1 VIVLIL
7 PLLYPP
13 FAVSGFYRSLG
24 PGSFKGL
31 DGLAFLDRDGRGDGP
46 AVRWLNENLSGS
58 PVVLEANGASFT
70 ELGRVS
76 MATGLPT
83 ILGWYAHEALWR
95 GSMEIPEGRARAVGI
110 VYESDDVAKTLAILH
125 GYDVR
130 FIVVGDLE
138 REKFPN
144 LNEEKLRDLGD
155 VAFEA
160 GGTRIIRVRP

>member
-1 VIVLIL
+1 
-7 PLLYPP
+7 
-13 FAVSGFYRSLG
+13 
-24 PGSFKGL
+24 
-31 DGLAFLDRDGRGDGP
+31 
-46 AVRWLNENLSGS
+46 
-58 PVVLEANGASFT
+58 VVLEANGASFT